1 MSGTTYEFDALLKS
15 LRMLAGD
22 WRDDVPADGSFHS
35 DGISEGVRNCGR
47 KLQQLLADYTQA
59 VEGAPLVEQERFA
72 LVEQMGFRRVY
83 GTVRE
88 TELVGKKMLEVTE
101 LGTGQVRLVGGDS
114 LYQVTWLT
122 RDQAES
128 AAITGTRAVAVGSL
142 ANDRAIAGWADDD
155 DDADDDD
162 HADRCADSLEDI
174 EDRA

>member
-1 MSGTTYEFDALLKS
+1 MSDDRSYGEIYWAAANEIAEPWEALS
-15 LRMLAGD
+15 EAYRERIQAGAVAVAE
-22 WRDDVPADGSFHS
+22 DVQRRGFAAQPEPD
-35 DGISEGVRNCGR
+35 VR
-47 KLQQLLADYTQA
+47 Y
-59 VEGAPLVEQERFA
+59 A

-128 AAITGTRAVAVGSL
+128 AAITGTRAVAVIGPAVRDAWAGSGF
-142 ANDRAIAGWADDD
+142 DFSADNG
-155 DDADDDD
+155 DADDDD

>member
-1 MSGTTYEFDALLKS
+1 MSDDRSYGEIYWAAANEIAEPWEALS
-15 LRMLAGD
+15 EAYRERIQAGAVAVAE
-22 WRDDVPADGSFHS
+22 DVQRRGFA
-35 DGISEGVRNCGR
+35 V
-47 KLQQLLADYTQA
+47 QA
-59 VEGAPLVEQERFA
+59 EPGQRYA

-122 RDQAES
+122 RDQAERGAGVHAV
-128 AAITGTRAVAVGSL
+128 AAITGTASGAGIGWGGVL
-142 ANDRAIAGWADDD
+142 AGADDENEF
-155 DDADDDD
+155 DDDD
-162 HADRCADSLEDI
+162 HADRCADSLEGI